1 MDIQQLPVAQESTTE
16 DAPSTSEITN
26 EPVLDLAGGPFA
38 VIESDPGE
46 FGVQLCPTKVL
57 SVII

>member
-1 MDIQQLPVAQESTTE
+1 MDTQQPQQSTTE
-16 DAPSTSEITN
+16 DAPSASQVTN

-46 FGVQLCPTKVL
+46 FGTLVRRHGGT
-57 SVII
+57 